1 MKMLAV
7 YHEDLYVPIFVWDGV
22 LGLSPTPINNS
33 DSFVLMMKQQG
44 IIDIASFGVF
54 YEDTKYGSK
63 ITFGGI
69 DTDIVPNFDNLTFT
83 KLYDNQSWS
92 VNITSMKY
100 GKITLHKGSIKG
112 VIDTGKS
119 MIMLPPEQY
128 LGYVKEA
135 HKSKTCY
142 TTSPILR

>member
-7 YHEDLYVPIFVWDGV
+7 YKERLYAPKLVWNGI
-22 LGLSPTPINNS
+22 LGLSPTTVNDSN
-33 DSFVLMMKQQG
+33 SFVQMMKHQN
-44 IIDIASFGVF
+44 IIDTASFGVH
-54 YEDTKYGSK
+54 YDDTKYGSK

-69 DTDIVPNFDNLTFT
+69 DNDIVPSFDNLTFT

-100 GKITLHKGSIKG
+100 GDFKFSNDSIEG

-119 MIMLPPEQY
+119 MIMLPPELY
-128 LGYVKEA
+128 FGYVKEA
-135 HKSKTCY
+135 HKGKTCF